1 MTLEQYAYLA
11 EIIGV
16 ALVIASLVYLARQLK
31 QTTEM
36 MRVGAANERVQR
48 DYDIVSQLISSREV
62 AEIVRKGAAYQRCC
76 QRHHPL
82 DRQ

>member
-48 DYDIVSQLISSREV
+48 DYEIVSNLINSREV
-62 AEIVRKGAAYQRCC
+62 AEIVMTGVSDTRRKIR
-76 QRHHPL
+76 
-82 DRQ
+82 DS